1 MNHLPLSG
9 KKRKSSAFIAHFVTL
24 CSAWMLA
31 CLPVRAQQ
39 YSFQYF
45 GLDQGLTNL
54 TAKSL
59 FQDRIGFIWVA
70 TENGIFR
77 YEGERFRK
85 FGEKEGLPPSVNAS
99 IGEAPDGSVLV
110 GKPLGLFRLKS
121 DRFEP
126 VQLGHKGAGV
136 WSYNGIAPDG
146 PRTWVATDAGLL
158 SITVGTD
165 GGLVAQPGPQAPSDS
180 LLRAQ
185 SVLVGGGSVW
195 WGCGNSLCQYSGGRV
210 TVRGAESGVDA
221 APVASITLDRS
232 GNLWISQ
239 KRHLRVLY
247 SGASRF
253 ENPEP
258 AIPVV
263 SPGAPQVDSE
273 GRLLVPTNEG
283 LAIREGSTVRIAGR
297 SSGIL
302 PPVYSVLQDRGG
314 SVWLGFAGR
323 GLAKWL
329 GYGLWE
335 SFSAVSGLSG
345 ETVYEILPRADGTVW
360 IGGEAGLFR
369 GHAVNG
375 VWTWTFVKSVGA
387 IPVHAVQPAAD
398 GSIWLGSDS
407 SGVGRLDPKT
417 ERVQWFSTKDGLDG
431 QNFWAVLIDRSG
443 AIWAGSDKGLFRS
456 DPGPTRFRRVEQA
469 VTSDATLSRI
479 FALIQAP
486 NGDVWAGSA
495 TGVWR
500 YSNGAWIHYTTAQGL
515 RDKTVLALAAAEN
528 GDLWIGY
535 RLTGVITRL
544 RVSGTAAKFDHFEPP
559 AGQPMNITYFLG
571 FDQRGHLWA
580 GTNLGVLTRDQNGR
594 WDQYD
599 HRDGLIW
606 DDCDLHSFALDPDG
620 HVWIGT
626 SAGLSH
632 FLPDAVR
639 PRTEAPRTVF
649 TSVIR
654 GRNEMDVARPFSF
667 AYSSDPLITRF
678 TSLHFGR
685 DRDILFRYRLN
696 PVSTTWRETS
706 DRELQFPALPPG
718 KYQLEVEARDT
729 RSGWS
734 GIPASIDFEVIAPLW
749 RRWWFLTAVIV
760 GCALLVGY
768 ILRRRNARQEA
779 IRSALE
785 SAVLERTKELSHQ
798 YRHDVLT
805 GLPNRLLFGEQLQ
818 RELLTAHRQKVC
830 VGVLFIDLDRFKRIN
845 DTWGHHTGDEFLK
858 RIADRLLSG
867 LRRGET
873 IARIGGDEF
882 IVLIP
887 GLQNRN
893 DAALRGRELQRV
905 LDDPIGIEGKNVF
918 ATMSVG
924 IATFPD
930 DALEAGALMA
940 AADAAMYS
948 AKGSGKNQVRVFE
961 PDMKEAAS
969 RPQNIEDRLRDALR
983 NDGFRLRYQPQCA
996 LDGRIL
1002 GFEALLRIEG
1012 LEDQLGPAEFIPVA
1026 EESGLIFEMGAW
1038 VLREACR
1045 QLKEWQRLGLAN
1057 VRVSVNVS
1065 PMQLAHDDFEPMLLS
1080 ILSESGLDP
1089 AFLDLELTETAL
1101 VKNTGDSAGLLK
1113 RCRERG
1119 IRVALDDFGTGF
1131 SPMHYLHQLP
1141 VDVVKIDRVFIRD
1154 LDGNPSSAPLVEG
1167 MVRLARILGLKI
1179 VAEGV
1184 ETTAQFD
1191 VLREIGFDMA
1201 QGNLL
1206 APPSTASEAEE
1217 LLRARSLYPGE
1228 ASELLRV
1235 HA

>member
-1 MNHLPLSG
+1 MFACA
-9 KKRKSSAFIAHFVTL
+9 SA
-24 CSAWMLA
+24 
-31 CLPVRAQQ
+31 RAQQ

-45 GLDQGLTNL
+45 GVDQGLTNL

-59 FQDRIGFIWVA
+59 FQDQIGFIWVA

-85 FGEKEGLPPSVNAS
+85 FGEKEGLPSSVNAS
-99 IGEAPDGSVLV
+99 IGEAPDGSVLI
-110 GKPLGLFRLKS
+110 GKPQGLFRLKS
-121 DRFEP
+121 DHFEP
-126 VQLGHKGAGV
+126 VQLGRKAGI
-136 WSYNGIAPDG
+136 WSYNGIVHDG
-146 PRTWVATDAGLL
+146 SGTWVATDAGLL
-158 SITVGTD
+158 SVSVGPD
-165 GGLVAQPGPQAPSDS
+165 GSLTAQSGPQPPSDS

-185 SVLVGGGSVW
+185 SVFVGGASVW
-195 WGCGNSLCQYSGGRV
+195 WGCGNSLCQYSDGQV
-210 TVRGAESGVDA
+210 TVRGLESGVEA
-221 APVASITLDRS
+221 APVASITRDRS
-232 GNLWISQ
+232 GNIWIAQ
-239 KRHLRVLY
+239 RRHLRVLH

-253 ENPEP
+253 EDPRTP
-258 AIPVV
+258 LPVV
-263 SPGAPQVDSE
+263 SPGAPRVDSQ

-283 LAIREGSTVRIAGR
+283 LAIGDGSTFHIAGR

-314 SVWLGFAGR
+314 SVWLGLAGR
-323 GLAKWL
+323 GLVRWL

-335 SFSAVSGLSG
+335 SFTAGSGLSG
-345 ETVYEILPRADGTVW
+345 ETVYEILPRPDGTVW
-360 IGGEAGLFR
+360 TGGEAGLFR
-369 GHAVNG
+369 GKRLNSK
-375 VWTWTFVKSVGA
+375 WTWEFVKSVGA
-387 IPVHAVQPAAD
+387 IPIHAVQPAPD
-398 GSIWLGSDS
+398 GAIWLGSDS

-417 ERVQWFSTKDGLDG
+417 ERVHWFSAADGLEG

-443 AIWAGSDKGLFRS
+443 VIWAGSDKGLFRA
-456 DPGPTRFRRVEQA
+456 DPGSVRFHHVEQA
-469 VTSDATLSRI
+469 GSNDATLSRV

-486 NGDVWAGSA
+486 NGDIWAGSA

-500 YSNGAWIHYTTAQGL
+500 YSNGAWARYTMAQGL
-515 RDKTVLALAAAEN
+515 RDKTVLALAAASN

-535 RLTGVITRL
+535 RLTGVISRL
-544 RVSGTAAKFDHFEPP
+544 RLNGSSPKFEHFDPP
-559 AGQPMNITYFLG
+559 AGQPINITYFLG
-571 FDQRGHLWA
+571 FDARGHLWA
-580 GTNLGVLTRDQNGR
+580 GTNLGVLTRDENGR

-606 DDCDLHSFALDPDG
+606 DDCDLHGFALEPDG
-620 HVWIGT
+620 HIWIGT
-626 SAGLSH
+626 SAGLSR
-632 FLPDAVR
+632 FLPDAAR
-639 PRTEAPRTVF
+639 ARSEPPRTVF
-649 TSVIR
+649 TSVMR
-654 GRNEMDVARPFSF
+654 GRTEMDAARPFSF
-667 AYSSDPLITRF
+667 NYSSDPLITHF

-685 DRDILFRYRLN
+685 DRDILFRYRLS
-696 PVSTTWRETS
+696 PISKTWSETS
-706 DRELQFPALPPG
+706 DRELQFPAMPPG
-718 KYQLEVEARDT
+718 KYRLEVEARDT
-729 RSGWS
+729 RSNWG

-749 RRWWFLTAVIV
+749 RRWWFITGVVLAF
-760 GCALLVGY
+760 GLLVGY
-768 ILRRRNARQEA
+768 ILRRKNAREEA

-785 SAVLERTKELSHQ
+785 TAVLERTKELSHQ

-818 RELLTAHRQKVC
+818 SQLFAAHRQKVC

-845 DTWGHHTGDEFLK
+845 DTWGHHTGDQFLK
-858 RIADRLLSG
+858 RISDRLLSG
-867 LRRGET
+867 LRPGET

-887 GLQNRN
+887 GLQRRE
-893 DAALRGRELQRV
+893 DAALRGRDLQRV
-905 LDDPIGIEGKNVF
+905 LDEPIAVEGKNVF

-948 AKGSGKNQVRVFE
+948 AKGSGKNQVRLFE

-969 RPQNIEDRLRDALR
+969 RPQNIEDRLREALR
-983 NDGFRLRYQPQCA
+983 NDGFRLRYQPQCS

-1002 GFEALLRIEG
+1002 GFEALLRIAGME
-1012 LEDQLGPAEFIPVA
+1012 EELGPAEFIPVA
-1026 EESGLIFEMGAW
+1026 EESGLIVEMGAW

-1045 QLKEWQRLGLAN
+1045 QMKEWQALGLAHA
-1057 VRVSVNVS
+1057 RVAVNVS
-1065 PMQLAHDDFEPMLLS
+1065 PVQLAREDFEPTLLR
-1080 ILSESGLDP
+1080 ILSETGLDP
-1089 AFLDLELTETAL
+1089 GLLDLELTETAL

-1113 RCRERG
+1113 RCRARG

-1167 MVRLARILGLKI
+1167 MVRLARMLSLKI

-1184 ETTAQFD
+1184 ETMAQFD
-1191 VLREIGFDMA
+1191 VLREIGFDTA

-1206 APPSTASEAEE
+1206 APPQTADEAEE
-1217 LLRARSLYPGE
+1217 LLRARSLQPRT
-1228 ASELLRV
+1228 ASEPLQLL
-1235 HA
+1235 A